1 MPRPRHP
8 CATKGHRTNRM
19 SELRLF
25 TSESVTEG
33 HPDKICD
40 QVSDSILDALLTVD
54 PHSRVAVETLV
65 TTGLVHVAGEVRTT
79 GYVEIPAIVR
89 ERITSIGYDS
99 SDVWFDGRSCGVSIS
114 IGGQSPDIAVGVAAD
129 VADPAAVAAAMGE
142 AVLAFGGVDLVVGEA
157 FGISREARKVADDY
171 PEIAFL
177 MGDPGVEH
185 GSNFSVFDNWIHEPC
200 YLMGVVAGTMTK
212 TNKIGMV
219 GGFPIGEVNRL
230 FHAFMAGAK
239 SVNPDVEFKV
249 SFIGS
254 WYDPPKAKEFAFA
267 QVESG
272 VDVLYAERAGV
283 VDAAREKGIIAFGNV
298 NDMNK
303 LENGT
308 DVVVASALWHMEPAI
323 DYAIAQ
329 VKAGSFKAENYKEWT
344 MMKAGGASL
353 SPFYEFDAKIPA
365 ETKAD
370 VEALAAKI
378 KAGEMVVEINDDEPK
393 STF

>member
-1 MPRPRHP
+1 MRVLIQGIGRR
-8 CATKGHRTNRM
+8 A
-19 SELRLF
+19 
-25 TSESVTEG
+25 
-33 HPDKICD
+33 
-40 QVSDSILDALLTVD
+40 ALQI
-54 PHSRVAVETLV
+54 S
-65 TTGLVHVAGEVRTT
+65 GLAL
-79 GYVEIPAIVR
+79 
-89 ERITSIGYDS
+89 
-99 SDVWFDGRSCGVSIS
+99 
-114 IGGQSPDIAVGVAAD
+114 
-129 VADPAAVAAAMGE
+129 AAVAVFGLAGGAAQAQDKIKVAGIYTVPIQQKWVGTLHRALTAAKERGE
-142 AVLAFGGVDLVVGEA
+142 IEYSFSEKVPNTDYVRVMREYAEGGVDLVVGEA

-171 PEIAFL
+171 PEVAFL
-177 MGDPGVEH
+177 MGDPGGPH

-219 GGFPIGEVNRL
+219 GGHAIGEVNRL
-230 FHAFMAGAK
+230 FHAFMAGAR
-239 SVNPDVEFKV
+239 SVNPDVQFKV

-323 DYAIAQ
+323 DYAIEQ
-329 VKAGSFKAENYKEWT
+329 VKAGTFKAENYKNWT

-353 SPFYEFDAKIPA
+353 SPFYEFDGKIPA
-365 ETKAD
+365 ETKAKL
-370 VEALAAKI
+370 EALEQQI
-378 KAGEMVVEINDDEPK
+378 KSGHVVVEINDDEPK